1 MPNPADLDP
10 LLFEKIKEEFLP
22 EIQDAAA
29 DALSV
34 YELGITKDGEHNFSN
49 YTFGCVFYE
58 GTFKRIE
65 RLCASGKSSFTC
77 RVYSNVLEISANFIP
92 KPVTFY
98 IARVDKNSRQ
108 PKNAKGLKKQLHKTI
123 LQEQCYLS
131 NEFQRRACEHGVYT
145 IGVDIDEDN
154 GIGNITFD
162 LLVPVGAKSCQALHC
177 ITLYSSEEEPL
188 AAPVPEA
195 TRKPKVHRDAAPHL
209 AKTKLRDTKLP
220 PEQIDK
226 KQAIRQS
233 VEQPAQKAKK
243 IIRE

>member
-1 MPNPADLDP
+1 MPNPSDLDP
-10 LLFEKIKEEFLP
+10 LLFKKIREEFVP

-29 DALSV
+29 DALIV
-34 YELGITKDGEHNFSN
+34 YEVGRTKDGDHNFSN
-49 YTFGCVFYE
+49 YTFGCAFYE
-58 GTFKRIE
+58 GTFKRLE
-65 RLCASGKSSFTC
+65 RLCGSGKSGFTC
-77 RVYSNVLEISANFIP
+77 RVYSNVLEISANFIA

-108 PKNAKGLKKQLHKTI
+108 PKNAKGLKKQLHRTI
-123 LQEQCYLS
+123 LQEQCFLS
-131 NEFQRRACEHGVYT
+131 SDLQRRACELGVYT

-162 LLVPVGAKSCQALHC
+162 LLVPVGVRSCQALHC
-177 ITLYSSEEEPL
+177 KTLYSSEDEPL
-188 AAPVPEA
+188 TAPVPEP
-195 TRKPKVHRDAAPHL
+195 TRKPMVHRDVALHL
-209 AKTKLRDTKLP
+209 AKTELRDTKLP

-233 VEQPAQKAKK
+233 GEQPAQKAKK